1 MHFYQNVR
9 SDQQNSATK
18 KCVYSFTCVA
28 QQMLETAEFLVG
40 LWQSQKKAQNATSKS
55 SVRHTGRGFLF
66 TGTDLGQALSL

>member
-40 LWQSQKKAQNATSKS
+40 LWQSQKKHKMQQVRAQ
-55 SVRHTGRGFLF
+55 L
-66 TGTDLGQALSL
+66 GTQAEVFFSQAQT

>member
-28 QQMLETAEFLVG
+28 QQMLGTAEFLVG
-40 LWQSQKKAQNATSKS
+40 LWQRQKKHKMQQVRAQ
-55 SVRHTGRGFLF
+55 L
-66 TGTDLGQALSL
+66 GTQAEVFFSQAQT

>member
-28 QQMLETAEFLVG
+28 QQMLGTAEFLVG
-40 LWQSQKKAQNATSKS
+40 LWQRQKKHKMQQVRAQ
-55 SVRHTGRGFLF
+55 L
-66 TGTDLGQALSL
+66 GTQADVFFSQAQT